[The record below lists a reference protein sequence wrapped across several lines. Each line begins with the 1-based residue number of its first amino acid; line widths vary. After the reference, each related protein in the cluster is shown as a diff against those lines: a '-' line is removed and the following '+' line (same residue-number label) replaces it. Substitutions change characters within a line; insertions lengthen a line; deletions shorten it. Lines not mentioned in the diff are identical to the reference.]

1 MFKTIYHFVVTSNAW
16 EPKFHENFF
25 VVHHAF
31 LYGLL
36 WAFGI
41 GAMIAIIYYF
51 SCCNSKNTIKLANL
65 PSWCV
70 AGVVAAVFTF
80 FVADWVIIGK
90 TGVSDRNSLYYT
102 YSFYNANESYYNDQ
116 AKINRN
122 NDKIVKELALTKQR
136 IKTDLDQGN
145 DVRIPFAATT
155 TVLSVVFF
163 VVSSFCVKGLT
174 RNGKHIPIIW
184 PSK

>member
-1 MFKTIYHFVVTSNAW
+1 MLKTIYHFVVTSKAW

-41 GAMIAIIYYF
+41 GAIIAIIYYF

-70 AGVVAAVFTF
+70 AGVIAAVFTF

-90 TGVSDRNSLYYT
+90 NGVSDRNSLFYT
-102 YSFYNANESYYNDQ
+102 YSFYNANESYYEREIQNNSKNE
-116 AKINRN
+116 KI
-122 NDKIVKELALTKQR
+122 KKELGATKEN
-136 IKTDLDQGN
+136 IKIALDQGK
-145 DVRIPFAATT
+145 DVRVPFAATT

-163 VVSSFCVKGLT
+163 VIASFCVKGFT
-174 RNGKHIPIIW
+174 SNGKHIPVLW